1 MEFYYFQIIF
11 EFFLPVFLLFVY
23 GIASLNALLA
33 YFCSMKEHVKNI
45 LLIIAGALVFAA
57 GINFLAIPN
66 KLSEGG
72 VIGITIV
79 TYYYLG
85 WSPGITNFII
95 NAFLIVIGYRLLD
108 KRSMIYTIFGI
119 LFCSLFL
126 YLTEG
131 KLAPVTTNPLLA
143 AIFAGLLVGIGI
155 GLVFL
160 SGGTTGGSAIVARL
174 FNKYFGWSLGNAML
188 IFDIVVIL
196 ASAYIIGVEKTLY
209 TFIAVYIGA
218 RTVDYIVDGINT
230 KRAITIISGQTDA
243 IAARIT
249 GELKRGATV
258 LHGHGAY
265 TQSPKEVLYVVIGKQ
280 ELMRL
285 KALVQETDPEAFVV
299 IHEVH
304 EVLGRGFSK

>member
-1 MEFYYFQIIF
+1 
-11 EFFLPVFLLFVY
+11 
-23 GIASLNALLA
+23 
-33 YFCSMKEHVKNI
+33 MKEHIKNI
-45 LLIIAGALVFAA
+45 LLILAGAFIFAV
-57 GINFLAIPN
+57 GINYLAIPN

-79 TYYYLG
+79 TYYYWG
-85 WSPGITNFII
+85 WSPGITNFALNVI
-95 NAFLIVIGYRLLD
+95 LIAVGYKVLD
-108 KRSMIYTIFGI
+108 KRTMLYTILGI
-119 LFCSLFL
+119 IACSAAL
-126 YLTEG
+126 YLTENH
-131 KLAPVTTNPLLA
+131 LPSVTSNTLLA

-174 FNKYFGWSLGNAML
+174 VNKLFGWSLGNAML
-188 IFDIVVIL
+188 IFDIVVIGV
-196 ASAYIIGVEKTLY
+196 SSFIIGIEKTMY

-218 RTVDYIVDGINT
+218 RAVDFIVDGLNT
-230 KRAITIISGQTDA
+230 KRAITIISDHTPD

-249 GELKRGATV
+249 NDMKRGATV

-265 TQSPKEVLYVVIGKQ
+265 TGQRKEVLYVVIGKQ

-304 EVLGRGFSK
+304 EVLGRGFSM

>member
-1 MEFYYFQIIF
+1 MPAIG
-11 EFFLPVFLLFVY
+11 P
-23 GIASLNALLA
+23 SRTKA
-33 YFCSMKEHVKNI
+33 YFCAMKEHLKNI
-45 LLIIAGALVFAA
+45 LLIIVGAFIFAV
-57 GINFLAIPN
+57 GINYLAIPN
-66 KLSEGG
+66 HLSEGG

-79 TYYYLG
+79 TYYYWD
-85 WSPGITNFII
+85 WSPGVTNFVI
-95 NAFLIVIGYRLLD
+95 NALLILVGWRLLD
-108 KRSMIYTIFGI
+108 KRGMVYTILGI
-119 LFCSLFL
+119 FFCSLFL
-126 YLTEG
+126 YLTEN
-131 KLAPVTTNPLLA
+131 KLTPVTTNPLLA
-143 AIFAGLLVGIGI
+143 AVFAGLLVGIGV

-174 FNKYFGWSLGNAML
+174 FQKYFGWTLGNAML

-196 ASAYIIGVEKTLY
+196 ISSFIIGIEKTMY

-218 RTVDYIVDGINT
+218 RTVDYLIDGLNT
-230 KRAITIISGQTDA
+230 KRAITIISTQTEA

-265 TQSPKEVLYVVIGKQ
+265 TGASKEVLYVVIGKQ

-285 KALVQETDPEAFVV
+285 KSLVQETDPQAFVV

-304 EVLGRGFSK
+304 EVLGKGFSM

>member
-1 MEFYYFQIIF
+1 
-11 EFFLPVFLLFVY
+11 
-23 GIASLNALLA
+23 
-33 YFCSMKEHVKNI
+33 MKEHVKNVV
-45 LLIIAGALVFAA
+45 LIALGALIFAV
-57 GINFLAIPN
+57 GINYLAIPN

-79 TYYYLG
+79 TYYFLG

-95 NAFLIVIGYRLLD
+95 NVLLVIAGYKLLD
-108 KRSMIYTIFGI
+108 KRSAVYTVLGIF
-119 LFCSLFL
+119 FCSLFL
-126 YLTEG
+126 YLTAD
-131 KLAPVTTNPLLA
+131 KLAPLTTNSLLA

-160 SGGTTGGSAIVARL
+160 SGGTTGGATIIARL
-174 FNKYFGWSLGNAML
+174 CNKYLGWSLGNAML
-188 IFDIVVIL
+188 IFDIIVIL
-196 ASAYIIGVEKTLY
+196 ASSFIIGVEKTMY
-209 TFIAVYIGA
+209 TFITVYIGA
-218 RTVDYIVDGINT
+218 RTVDYVVDGLNT
-230 KRAITIISGQTDA
+230 KRAITIISNHTSTL
-243 IAARIT
+243 AAKIT

-265 TQSPKEVLYVVIGKQ
+265 TGDPKEILYVVIGKQ

-285 KALVQETDPEAFVV
+285 KSLVQATDPEAFVV

>member
-1 MEFYYFQIIF
+1 M
-11 EFFLPVFLLFVY
+11 
-23 GIASLNALLA
+23 GSKTKA
-33 YFCSMKEHVKNI
+33 YFCGMKEHVKNI
-45 LLIIAGALVFAA
+45 LLIMAGALIFAA
-57 GINFLAIPN
+57 GINYLAIPN

-79 TYYYLG
+79 TYYYWG
-85 WSPGITNFII
+85 WSPGVTNLII
-95 NAFLIVIGYRLLD
+95 NAILIVTGYKLLD
-108 KRSMIYTIFGI
+108 KRSMVYTILGI
-119 LFCSLFL
+119 FFCSLFL
-126 YLTEG
+126 YLTEN
-131 KLAPVTTNPLLA
+131 KLTPVTTNPLLA

-174 FNKYFGWSLGNAML
+174 FNKYLGWSLGNAML

-196 ASAYIIGVEKTLY
+196 ASSFIIGIEKTMY

-218 RTVDYIVDGINT
+218 RTVDYIVDGLNT
-230 KRAITIISGQTDA
+230 KRAITIISKQTDA
-243 IAARIT
+243 IADKIT
-249 GELKRGATV
+249 GDMKRGATV

-265 TQSPKEVLYVVIGKQ
+265 TRDPKEVLYVIIGKQ

-285 KALVQETDPEAFVV
+285 KSLVQETDPEAFVV